1 MFLRKSG
8 LSLLPPVHFISDS
21 ERGLWAVTDTSQDN
35 FRLSEDQYFY
45 PARED
50 CLSSKIP
57 GTFNVQLS
65 FNKFIRVIQMLPWKV
80 RENSQRVKMSLSYLQ
95 LRLKQNEEDF
105 AKISNIDL
113 DSSNVK
119 EAPKK

>member
-1 MFLRKSG
+1 
-8 LSLLPPVHFISDS
+8 
-21 ERGLWAVTDTSQDN
+21 
-35 FRLSEDQYFY
+35 
-45 PARED
+45 
-50 CLSSKIP
+50 
-57 GTFNVQLS
+57 
-65 FNKFIRVIQMLPWKV
+65 MLPWKV
-80 RENSQRVKMSLSYLQ
+80 RENPQRDKMSLSYLQ

>member
-1 MFLRKSG
+1 ML
-8 LSLLPPVHFISDS
+8 
-21 ERGLWAVTDTSQDN
+21 
-35 FRLSEDQYFY
+35 
-45 PARED
+45 
-50 CLSSKIP
+50 
-57 GTFNVQLS
+57 NVQLS
-65 FNKFIRVIQMLPWKV
+65 FSKFISVIQMLPWKV

-119 EAPKK
+119 EASKK